1 MHHDYYIPV
10 DTFRTEKH
18 EKHFKKWVT
27 LHFLVENSNIETS
40 TDDKYTEMGHSSFLT
55 DIHSLKKGGKKRTV
69 INTGTVGRRVGDF
82 AHTLALFIIYTHI
95 LYI

>member
-27 LHFLVENSNIETS
+27 LHFLIENSNIETS
-40 TDDKYTEMGHSSFLT
+40 TD
-55 DIHSLKKGGKKRTV
+55 
-69 INTGTVGRRVGDF
+69 INT
-82 AHTLALFIIYTHI
+82 
-95 LYI
+95 